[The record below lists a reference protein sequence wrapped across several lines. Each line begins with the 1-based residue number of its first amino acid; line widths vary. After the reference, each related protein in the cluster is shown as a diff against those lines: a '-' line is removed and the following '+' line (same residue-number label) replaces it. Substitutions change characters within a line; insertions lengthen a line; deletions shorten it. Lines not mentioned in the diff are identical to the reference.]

1 VEGVVTMEDLIEEIV
16 GEIRD
21 ESDTEEKA
29 VDRLKDGTVVADASL
44 SIRDL
49 REDYGFAVP
58 ESPEYET
65 LGGFV
70 LHQLQDMPRGGEI
83 IRYSGYKFT
92 IVDMEGRR
100 ITKVKIEKQQEPS
113 GVPAGQPS

>member
-1 VEGVVTMEDLIEEIV
+1 MEDLIEEIV